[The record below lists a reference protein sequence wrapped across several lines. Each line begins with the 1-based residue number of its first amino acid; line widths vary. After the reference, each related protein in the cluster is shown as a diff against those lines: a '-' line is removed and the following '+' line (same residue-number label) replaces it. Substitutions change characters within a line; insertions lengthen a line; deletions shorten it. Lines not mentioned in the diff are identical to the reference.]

1 MKTIYLKYPVVLGER
16 TVSELTL
23 SWPKVK
29 HFMRTDGHATTDVAS
44 DVALLSGLTGEPESL
59 LQEIDPRDW
68 AKIRYDLQ
76 KIYAVFFGLKADY
89 EDSSD
94 EATAVENPTQAADL
108 PPQK

>member
-23 SWPKVK
+23 AQPKLK
-29 HFMRTDGHATTDVAS
+29 HFMRTDGHAAEDIAS
-44 DVALLSGLTGEPESL
+44 DVALLSGLTGESESL

-68 AKIRYDLQ
+68 ANIRYDLQ

-89 EDSSD
+89 DVPEKNEEHTQD
-94 EATAVENPTQAADL
+94 PTQAAG
-108 PPQK
+108 

>member
-23 SWPKVK
+23 AQPKLK
-29 HFMRTDGHATTDVAS
+29 HFMRTDGHAAEDIAA
-44 DVALLSGLTGEPESL
+44 DVALLSGLTGESESL

-68 AKIRYDLQ
+68 ANIRYDLQ

-94 EATAVENPTQAADL
+94 EATAVEDPTQAAD
-108 PPQK
+108 